1 MNYCLLLQIC
11 RSKGYMYRSV
21 PLIRPPPPPPILYT
35 TSSLKWGE
43 GLYSNMQLVSNISSP
58 PPPPPPPQKKVHAIA
73 TYTSKVH
80 VYIRTVTKA
89 FYTKLIQTRIES
101 TVRGH
106 HVYKASWSSY
116 IGEELPVQCEVN
128 NIHDDFAVAV
138 LKNSNT
144 VGHVPREISRVCWYF
159 LQKSGSEMTCIV
171 NGDRRRSEVDGKGLV
186 VPCVYIFK
194 GKQKHLER
202 LINLFAKLTG

>member
-1 MNYCLLLQIC
+1 
-11 RSKGYMYRSV
+11 
-21 PLIRPPPPPPILYT
+21 
-35 TSSLKWGE
+35 
-43 GLYSNMQLVSNISSP
+43 MQLVSNIS
-58 PPPPPPPQKKVHAIA
+58 PPPPQSFTRPLRTLPITMA
-73 TYTSKVH
+73 TS
-80 VYIRTVTKA
+80 
-89 FYTKLIQTRIES
+89 FRIES

-106 HVYKASWSSY
+106 HVYKASWSPY

-159 LQKSGSEMTCIV
+159 LHKGGSEMTCIV

>member
-1 MNYCLLLQIC
+1 
-11 RSKGYMYRSV
+11 MYRSV
-21 PLIRPPPPPPILYT
+21 PLIRPPHFVHYIQPKVGGGLIFEYAISLEYKPPSKSFTRSLHNGMPFQIT
-35 TSSLKWGE
+35 MATS
-43 GLYSNMQLVSNISSP
+43 
-58 PPPPPPPQKKVHAIA
+58 
-73 TYTSKVH
+73 
-80 VYIRTVTKA
+80 
-89 FYTKLIQTRIES
+89 FRIES

-106 HVYKASWSSY
+106 HVYKASRSPY
-116 IGEELPVQCEVN
+116 IGEELSVQCEVN

-159 LQKSGSEMTCIV
+159 LHKSGSEMTCIV

>member
-1 MNYCLLLQIC
+1 MHNYFQLHYQPHPPSSMQSPNT
-11 RSKGYMYRSV
+11 RSLFSIYRSV
-21 PLIRPPPPPPILYT
+21 PLIRPPILYT

-43 GLYSNMQLVSNISSP
+43 GLYSNMQLVSNISP
-58 PPPPPPPQKKVHAIA
+58 PSKSFTRSLHNGMPFQITMA
-73 TYTSKVH
+73 TS
-80 VYIRTVTKA
+80 
-89 FYTKLIQTRIES
+89 FRIES

-106 HVYKASWSSY
+106 HVYKASWSPY

-159 LQKSGSEMTCIV
+159 LHKSGNEMTCIV
-171 NGDRRRSEVDGKGLV
+171 NGDRRRSEVDGKDSWFLV
-186 VPCVYIFK
+186 CTSSK
-194 GKQKHLER
+194 GN
-202 LINLFAKLTG
+202 INTLRD

>member
-1 MNYCLLLQIC
+1 
-11 RSKGYMYRSV
+11 
-21 PLIRPPPPPPILYT
+21 
-35 TSSLKWGE
+35 
-43 GLYSNMQLVSNISSP
+43 MQLVSNISP
-58 PPPPPPPQKKVHAIA
+58 PPPPPKKKKKILRNRYVHFQ
-73 TYTSKVH
+73 SSCLHKN
-80 VYIRTVTKA
+80 TVTKA
-89 FYTKLIQTRIES
+89 QNS

-106 HVYKASWSSY
+106 HVYKASWSPY

-159 LQKSGSEMTCIV
+159 LHKSGSEMTCIV
-171 NGDRRRSEVDGKGLV
+171 NVDRRRSEVDGKGLV

>member
-1 MNYCLLLQIC
+1 MSLNNLELKQ
-11 RSKGYMYRSV
+11 YRSV
-21 PLIRPPPPPPILYT
+21 PLIRPPPPILYT

-43 GLYSNMQLVSNISSP
+43 GLYLNMQLVSNISLP
-58 PPPPPPPQKKVHAIA
+58 PPPPPPPPPKFYAIA
-73 TYTSKVH
+73 TYRNAFSLYQITMVTS
-80 VYIRTVTKA
+80 
-89 FYTKLIQTRIES
+89 FRIES
-101 TVRGH
+101 TVHGH
-106 HVYKASWSSY
+106 HVYKALWSPY
-116 IGEELPVQCEVN
+116 IGEELPDQCEVN

-138 LKNSNT
+138 LMNSNT

-159 LQKSGSEMTCIV
+159 LHKSGSEMTCIV

>member
-1 MNYCLLLQIC
+1 
-11 RSKGYMYRSV
+11 
-21 PLIRPPPPPPILYT
+21 
-35 TSSLKWGE
+35 
-43 GLYSNMQLVSNISSP
+43 MQLVSNISP
-58 PPPPPPPQKKVHAIA
+58 P
-73 TYTSKVH
+73 SKSFTRSLH
-80 VYIRTVTKA
+80 NGMPFQITMA
-89 FYTKLIQTRIES
+89 MSFRIES

-106 HVYKASWSSY
+106 HVYKASWSPY

-144 VGHVPREISRVCWYF
+144 VGHIPWENS
-159 LQKSGSEMTCIV
+159 KSGSEMTCIV

-194 GKQKHLER
+194 GKQKNLER
-202 LINLFAKLTG
+202 LINLFDKLTR

>member
-1 MNYCLLLQIC
+1 M
-11 RSKGYMYRSV
+11 GGG
-21 PLIRPPPPPPILYT
+21 LIFEYAI
-35 TSSLKWGE
+35 SLEYK
-43 GLYSNMQLVSNISSP
+43 P
-58 PPPPPPPQKKVHAIA
+58 PPPPPPPPKKKRKKKKVLRDH
-73 TYTSKVH
+73 YVH
-80 VYIRTVTKA
+80 FQSSCLHKNTVTRNA
-89 FYTKLIQTRIES
+89 FSLYQITMATSFRIES

-106 HVYKASWSSY
+106 HVYKASWFPY

-144 VGHVPREISRVCWYF
+144 VGHVPREISRFCWYF
-159 LQKSGSEMTCIV
+159 LHKSGIEMTCIV

-194 GKQKHLER
+194 GKKNTLR
-202 LINLFAKLTG
+202 D